1 MAEIPETM
9 SAVVA
14 TPDGARWTERRDMPA
29 PEPEDGEALL
39 AVRAFS
45 VNRGELSL
53 LASRPGWQPGQDVA
67 GVVVRAAADGSGP
80 GAGARVA
87 GLAEMAGWARY
98 AAVPADR
105 LAELPDGVGFEE
117 AAALP
122 MAGTTALNVVRAGGA
137 VLGRRVLVTG
147 ASGGVGG
154 FAVQLAAIGG
164 ARVTAVAR
172 SEHAPRLAQYGASE
186 VVADVGEAA
195 AGAYDLVLESVGGAT
210 LAAAFGRIAAGGV
223 LVSYGNSSRAAA
235 PFDVFAFAGR
245 DDARVRTY
253 FSSAHAHEAGAGL
266 AVLLDLVAAGRLRV
280 ELGATEPWDHLDDTL
295 DRLRDRR
302 LAGKAVLTVESHA

>member
-1 MAEIPETM
+1 MTEIPETM

-14 TPDGARWTERRDMPA
+14 TPDGPRWTERRDVPA
-29 PEPEDGEALL
+29 PEPEDGEALV
-39 AVRAFS
+39 AVRAFA

-53 LASRPGWQPGQDVA
+53 LASRGGGWQPGQDVA

-80 GAGARVA
+80 RAGARVA
-87 GLAEMAGWARY
+87 GLAEMAGWGQY

-105 LAELPDGVGFEE
+105 LAVLPDGVGYEQ

-137 VLGRRVLVTG
+137 LLGQRVLVTG

-195 AGAYDLVLESVGGAT
+195 TGAYDVVLESVGGAA
-210 LAAAFGRIAAGGV
+210 LAAAFERIAPGGV
-223 LVSYGNSSRAAA
+223 LVAYGNSSRAAA
-235 PFDVFAFAGR
+235 PFDFFAFAGR

-266 AVLLDLVAAGRLRV
+266 AVLLDLLAAGRLRV
-280 ELGATEPWDHLDDTL
+280 ELGVMDSWDRLDDAL

-302 LAGKAVLTVESHA
+302 LAGKAVFTVG